1 MVDKIYHITSMEE
14 WKLAIMK
21 GYYEAPS
28 LAIEGFIHC
37 STESQV
43 EGVLNR
49 YYSGKTNL
57 VKLEIDTTLLTHPL
71 KYELAPSIQEE
82 FPHVFGVI
90 NIDAVIEPIQ
100 L

>member
-1 MVDKIYHITSMEE
+1 MANIIYHITSVEE
-14 WKLAIMK
+14 WELARMK
-21 GYYEAPS
+21 GFYEAPS

-57 VKLEIDTTLLTHPL
+57 VKLEIDTSLLINPL
-71 KYELAPSIQEE
+71 KYELAPSVQEE
-82 FPHVFGVI
+82 FPHIFGVI
-90 NIDAVIEPIQ
+90 NLDAIINPIQ